1 MSELWRKSL
10 ELLQRQ
16 FEGNS
21 LRYPGLY
28 CMLVETSERSRDR
41 LEGPPPV
48 LWRGDSPEIAFSTM
62 GITGPDVRPLTP
74 EEVEQANRGQP
85 GEDFLYAVSDGK
97 ERELLGVRVPAV
109 IRTSHFWGDSEA
121 RRHFKSLSASA
132 WQTMLT
138 APPHVR
144 ALLPGEL
151 IEPELFRWRRTPS
164 GGLFGIPSP
173 GPPPP
178 PDCWLRAVY
187 HLAWQEPAGVPLR
200 APRCIWQGNGSL
212 PFDPVQ
218 LKAIHE
224 SMGIEVPVAPDYFYS
239 ILGENGNPQDISLSS
254 AFTLMLLLDAERA
267 GSCDAPREFD
277 VFVAYNSED
286 KAQVMEVVN
295 QLKRRKL
302 NPWIDEEQVPPGKPF
317 QDAIQG
323 VMTRARSAAIFLGPS
338 GPGKWQAVEARALM
352 SQCTQ
357 RGMSLIPVL
366 LPGASS
372 PPEQW
377 LFLRE
382 LNWVRFMKTLDETNA
397 LDRLEWGITG
407 ERRYAKPD

>member
-1 MSELWRKSL
+1 
-10 ELLQRQ
+10 
-16 FEGNS
+16 
-21 LRYPGLY
+21 
-28 CMLVETSERSRDR
+28 
-41 LEGPPPV
+41 
-48 LWRGDSPEIAFSTM
+48 
-62 GITGPDVRPLTP
+62 
-74 EEVEQANRGQP
+74 
-85 GEDFLYAVSDGK
+85 
-97 ERELLGVRVPAV
+97 
-109 IRTSHFWGDSEA
+109 
-121 RRHFKSLSASA
+121 
-132 WQTMLT
+132 
-138 APPHVR
+138 
-144 ALLPGEL
+144 
-151 IEPELFRWRRTPS
+151 
-164 GGLFGIPSP
+164 
-173 GPPPP
+173 
-178 PDCWLRAVY
+178 
-187 HLAWQEPAGVPLR
+187 VPLR